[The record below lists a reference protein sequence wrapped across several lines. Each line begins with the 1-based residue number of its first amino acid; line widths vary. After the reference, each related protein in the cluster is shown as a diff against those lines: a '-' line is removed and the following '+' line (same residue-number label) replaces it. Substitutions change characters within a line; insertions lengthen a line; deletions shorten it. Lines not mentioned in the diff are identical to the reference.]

1 MRCYV
6 LVFFM
11 AIGIPFGF
19 SQNWI
24 LQEVA
29 QLPEPVANNAV
40 CEGFDGTTPFVY
52 SFAGIDSTLHSSGIH
67 LKSWRFNTQTLQ
79 TEPLPDLP
87 DTLGKVACG
96 ASRVG
101 DIIYI
106 FGGYHVFPNGDEIS
120 SDRVHRY
127 HTQTNTFL
135 SDGAAIPVPI
145 DDHVQAVYKD
155 SLIFLVTGWSNTGNV
170 NDVQIYNTYT
180 NSWQVGTET
189 PNNSRYKC
197 FGASGEIIGD
207 TLYYFGGAAGFN
219 FAAQTELRK
228 GYINPNNPTE
238 ISWSFTEPDPNLTT
252 YRAATC
258 VAGNAVHWLGGS
270 NVTYNY
276 NGIAYNGSGLVSPAE
291 QVAYLHP
298 SFSGWGSESLTN
310 LPMDLRGIGNVTDT
324 RKYLM
329 GGIGNNGEVSSSVLQ
344 LDYEGSLSVAD
355 KSEKDEFVVY
365 PNPSNGLVVINLEG
379 RLSILNQ
386 LGKLQLEMN
395 VTANEQVDLNM
406 LTSGLYHVRLIRENG
421 ETLTTKLILQ

>member
-1 MRCYV
+1 MRFCLIAFWLTV
-6 LVFFM
+6 S
-11 AIGIPFGF
+11 IPFGF
-19 SQNWI
+19 TQTW
-24 LQEVA
+24 QVQDVA

-40 CEGFDGTTPFVY
+40 CEGFDGATPFIY
-52 SFAGIDSTLHSSGIH
+52 SFAGIDSTLQSSGIH
-67 LKSWRFNTQTLQ
+67 LKSWRYNTQTLQ
-79 TEPLPDLP
+79 TDPLPDLP

-106 FGGYHVFPNGDEIS
+106 FGGYHVFPNGDEVS
-120 SDRVHRY
+120 SDKVHRFN
-127 HTQTNTFL
+127 TQTNSFI

-180 NSWQVGTET
+180 DSWQVGTET

-197 FGASGEIIGD
+197 FGAAGEIIGD

-228 GYINPNNPTE
+228 GYINPDDPTE
-238 ISWSFTEPDPNLTT
+238 ITWSFLEPDPNLTT

-258 VAGNAVHWLGGS
+258 VAANAVHWLGGS

-276 NGIAYNGSGLVSPAE
+276 NAIAYNGSGLVSPAE

-298 SFSGWGSESLTN
+298 SFSGWGNESVTN
-310 LPMDLRGIGNVTDT
+310 LPMDLRGIGNITDT
-324 RKYLM
+324 RKYLL
-329 GGIGNNGEVSSSVLQ
+329 GGIGSNGVVSNSVLQ
-344 LDYEGSLSVAD
+344 LDYEGSLSVTN
-355 KSEKDEFVVY
+355 KREQGEPY
-365 PNPSNGLVVINLEG
+365 IHPNPSNGSVSVNSEG
-379 RLSILNQ
+379 RLYLFDQ

-395 VTANEQVDLNM
+395 ASLNQQVDVSL
-406 LTSGLYHVRLIRENG
+406 LAPGLYYVRLLEKMGMTR
-421 ETLTTKLILQ
+421 TSKLILQ